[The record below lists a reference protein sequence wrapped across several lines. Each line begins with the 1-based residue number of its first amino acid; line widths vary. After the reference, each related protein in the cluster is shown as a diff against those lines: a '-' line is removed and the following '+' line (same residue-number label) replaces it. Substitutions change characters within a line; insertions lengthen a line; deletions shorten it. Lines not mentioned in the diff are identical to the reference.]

1 MVLILISALYFYS
14 NLLSEVVSPI
24 VAHKELGRMFQLFLL
39 QSELGNGIT
48 LEVANTAIKYHEARK
63 MSHEADQDKRRI

>member
-24 VAHKELGRMFQLFLL
+24 VAHKGIGSAPTQQTPAAAFDLGDVARAVERYLP
-39 QSELGNGIT
+39 ST
-48 LEVANTAIKYHEARK
+48 LVRPKASDPRNNA
-63 MSHEADQDKRRI
+63 